1 LFQGKLLAFEEA
13 GECQVVLSSN
23 ELASYALMDVIND
36 HLVFATLDGQIKL
49 WKTSYTKNENLKVK
63 FLSSEKIHVGK
74 IFSMAALSET
84 ELLTCGQIGEIKLIS
99 IVGDSQISIRQTFT
113 LPESKEQR
121 WFSCATLIL
130 NKGLVVGDRCGSLHF
145 YR

>member
-1 LFQGKLLAFEEA
+1 
-13 GECQVVLSSN
+13 
-23 ELASYALMDVIND
+23 MDVISD
-36 HLVFATLDGQIKL
+36 RLVFATLDGQIKL
-49 WKTSYTKNENLKVK
+49 WKTFCIEKENFKTQ
-63 FLSSEKIHVGK
+63 FLMSEKVYDGK
-74 IFSMAALSET
+74 IFSMAVLSET
-84 ELLTCGQIGEIKLIS
+84 ELLTCGQNGEVKLIS
-99 IVGDSQISIRQTFT
+99 IEEDSKISIRHTFT